1 LRRLACSQERISGA
15 VGFWLADIC
24 VLEQLFSNNTLNEN
38 PRLPKRLAKPVHCGK
53 TVDVDDE
60 SPVETTAAVLGS
72 SRPVPLWR
80 RLLIGGN
87 VRWTLFRLL
96 VLLTVSSIGKLH
108 FFPDGKAR
116 YRRILV
122 DGKSMNPTYEN
133 GQTLW
138 MHTLEYTSLA
148 PQRGDVVVFVLGIEG
163 ESPLYLKRIIGL
175 PGDRIGIRRGK
186 MTVNGNVYDDYGYGR
201 IDARLRPLVLAEGE
215 FFVMGDNRPI
225 STGGVVEAGKVLGKI
240 L

>member
-1 LRRLACSQERISGA
+1 MDRIIGDSGFRWLTYVFCS
-15 VGFWLADIC
+15 V
-24 VLEQLFSNNTLNEN
+24 VSNNTLNGN
-38 PRLPKRLAKPVHCGK
+38 SRLPKRLAKPVYCGK

-60 SPVETTAAVLGS
+60 SPVEKTAAVLGA

-96 VLLTVSSIGKLH
+96 VLLSVSSIGKLH
-108 FFPDGKAR
+108 FFPDGKSR

-148 PQRGDVVVFVLGIEG
+148 PQRGDVVVLGSEG
-163 ESPLYLKRIIGL
+163 ESPFYLKRIIGL
-175 PGDRIGIRRGK
+175 PGERIGIRRGK

-201 IDARLRPLVLAEGE
+201 INARLRPLVLAEGE

-225 STGGVVEAGKVLGKI
+225 SSGGVVEAGKVLGKI